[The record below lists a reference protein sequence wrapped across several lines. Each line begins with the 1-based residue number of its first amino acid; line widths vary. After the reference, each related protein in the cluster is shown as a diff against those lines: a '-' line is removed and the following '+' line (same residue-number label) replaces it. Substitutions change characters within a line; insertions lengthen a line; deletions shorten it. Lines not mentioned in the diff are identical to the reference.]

1 MAENYVLLE
10 TIELSQSASS
20 VTFDNIPQTGYTDL
34 KVVVSARSTRSGT
47 DKSDE
52 LRLTFN
58 SITSGYSSKMIEG
71 NGTTIRSVSDSGTYF
86 GRGQIPADDATAS
99 TFSNTE
105 YHIPDYAG
113 ATYKSI
119 SIETVAEN
127 NGTEGMALLVAGVLT
142 NTAAITSMTFVCVG
156 TFDAGSTFG
165 LYGIAAT
172 GTTPAIAPFASGGN
186 IVANDGTYWYHA
198 FLTSGTFTPFKEL
211 SCDYLV
217 IAGGGAGGSSNNGS
231 HGGGGGGAGGYLSSV
246 GSSGGGASAGSV
258 LSLTAQG
265 YAVSV
270 GAGGTTNANGTNTTF
285 AGITATGGG
294 KGGISG
300 SGAGATGGSG
310 GGGSSSSSPGAGG
323 SATASPVQ
331 GFAGGA
337 GQGTNNYVTGGG
349 GGAGA
354 AGGNGDSSNGGTSA
368 GFGGAGKN
376 THSTWATATTTG
388 VSGYYAGGG
397 GSGSGQF
404 ANPPTNNISAGG
416 GGKGAHTTGSI
427 VATAGTAN
435 TGSGGGGSR
444 ESGTYTNSA
453 VGGNGGSGI
462 VIVRYAMV

>member
-1 MAENYVLLE
+1 MAQNYVLLE
-10 TIELSQSASS
+10 SIELSQTAAS
-20 VTFDNIPQTGYTDL
+20 VTFDNIPQSGYTDL
-34 KVVVSARSTRSGT
+34 KIVFSSRTASGGPQDTGVQFNADTNSA
-47 DKSDE
+47 
-52 LRLTFN
+52 N
-58 SITSGYSSKMIEG
+58 
-71 NGTTIRSVSDSGTYF
+71 TTIRQIQGSGTAVASS
-86 GRGQIPADDATAS
+86 GGAGNQTALSNGATDTAS
-99 TFSNTE
+99 TFSNSEMYIPNYLGSDQKSFSVDSVTE
-105 YHIPDYAG
+105 RNGNPAYITLRAG
-113 ATYKSI
+113 I
-119 SIETVAEN
+119 W
-127 NGTEGMALLVAGVLT
+127 NG
-142 NTAAITSMTFVCVG
+142 TAAISSLMFSQG
-156 TFDAGSTFG
+156 ASFAAGSSFS
-165 LYGIAAT
+165 LYAIAAF
-172 GTTPAIAPFASGGN
+172 GTTPVTAPFAEGGN

-198 FLTSGTFTPFKEL
+198 FLNSGTFTPFKAL

-217 IAGGGAGGSSNNGS
+217 IAGGGAGGSSDNGS

-265 YAVSV
+265 YAVLV

-337 GQGTNNYVTGGG
+337 GQGGNNYVTGAG

-376 THSTWATATTTG
+376 THSTWATATNTG

-416 GGKGAHTTGSI
+416 GGKGAFTTGNV